1 MIRVYIMNTEPL
13 KDNELYERS
22 YSGISYE
29 RRDRADRMKQP
40 ADKIRSVGAS
50 LLLEYALGKMGISNF
65 RYGYGDKGKPFLV
78 DRDDICFNIS
88 HSGDRVMC
96 AVSSYPVGCDVERIN
111 DVSEA
116 LEKKVLTVSERE
128 QCAVSNNRKKMFFRF
143 WTSKESFV
151 KAVGDGMAL
160 SLLETEIVWGE
171 GSNRVRAP
179 KFADKEYYV
188 KEYFGDD
195 GYCYAC
201 CSADEELPTEPFV
214 LEVEKILEEM

>member
-1 MIRVYIMNTEPL
+1 MVRIYIMNTEPL
-13 KDNELYERS
+13 KDNELYGRA
-22 YSGISYE
+22 YSGISRQRRE
-29 RRDRADRMKQP
+29 RSDRMKQP
-40 ADKIRSVGAS
+40 ADRIRSVGAS
-50 LLLEYALGKMGISNF
+50 LLLEYSLGKMGISKF

-78 DRDDICFNIS
+78 DRNDVCFNIS
-88 HSGDRVMC
+88 HSEDRVMC
-96 AVSSYPVGCDVERIN
+96 AVSSYPVGCDVEYIN

-128 QCAVSNNRKKMFFRF
+128 QCAASNDRKKMFFRF

-160 SLLETEIVWGE
+160 PFLETEIVLGE

-179 KFADKEYYV
+179 ACVDKEYYV
-188 KEYFGDD
+188 KEYFLDD

-201 CSADEELPTEPFV
+201 CSADEELPAELFV
-214 LEVEKILEEM
+214 SDIEKILEEM